1 MTITEAK
8 AEIPDI
14 DSFLH
19 WGCINCKSEWY
30 CPTYCEL
37 LEKAKKIPFDRILS
51 CYARHDGDA
60 VKVFRYIKQTK
71 ERLRNEL

>member
-8 AEIPDI
+8 TEIPDI
-14 DSFLH
+14 DSFSH
-19 WGCINCKSEWY
+19 WGCNNCKSEWY

-37 LEKAKKIPFDRILS
+37 LEKARKIPFDRIIA
-51 CYARHDGDA
+51 CYARYDGDA

>member
-1 MTITEAK
+1 MTIAEAK

-19 WGCINCKSEWY
+19 WGCNNCSNDWY

-51 CYARHDGDA
+51 CYARYDGDA